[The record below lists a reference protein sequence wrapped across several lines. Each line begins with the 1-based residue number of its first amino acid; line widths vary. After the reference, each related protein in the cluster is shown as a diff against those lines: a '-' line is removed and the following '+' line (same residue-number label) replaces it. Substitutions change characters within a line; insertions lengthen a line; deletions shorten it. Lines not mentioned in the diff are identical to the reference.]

1 VAGRRHLLTL
11 WLALA
16 PGLESPALAQH
27 ATAFDIENGARA
39 YQGTCAACHGPDG
52 NLIAGID
59 FGRGILR
66 RAYTDDELAGI
77 IIGGIPNTPMAPSP
91 AMSQEQ
97 ALQIVAYLRS
107 LPEDAI
113 DASVVGDAVRGREI
127 VRGSSDCMTCHR
139 VGTVGS
145 ALGPDLSRVGL
156 DRRAAELMSAL
167 VDPDAEVQ
175 PNQRFYKVTPK
186 RGEAVTG
193 RLLNHDTFT
202 VQLLDV
208 TGRLRSFD
216 KADLRDFGFVAS
228 PMPSYRD
235 TLSPQ
240 ALADVVTFLR
250 YGSRGRRGSSRR
262 RWRSTRR
269 RAISKAAREPI
280 KVPARRVTAPTAI

>member
-1 VAGRRHLLTL
+1 VKRIVSAVLPYLLLAAGF
-11 WLALA
+11 
-16 PGLESPALAQH
+16 PSGAQH

-59 FGRGILR
+59 FGRGLYR
-66 RAYTDDELAGI
+66 RPYTDDEVARI

-91 AMSQEQ
+91 AMAEAQ

-107 LPEDAI
+107 LPETAVDS
-113 DASVVGDAVRGREI
+113 SVPGDAARGRELA
-127 VRGSSDCMTCHR
+127 RGSGDCLDCHR
-139 VGTVGS
+139 IGAAGS

-156 DRRAAELMSAL
+156 DRRAAELMRAL
-167 VDPDAEVQ
+167 VEPNAEVQ
-175 PNQRFYKVTPK
+175 PNQRFYRVAPR
-186 RGEAVTG
+186 RGEPVTG

-202 VQLLDV
+202 VQLYDEE
-208 TGRLRSFD
+208 GQLRSFD

-240 ALADVVTFLR
+240 ALADVVSYLVSLR
-250 YGSRGRRGSSRR
+250 GGS
-262 RWRSTRR
+262 
-269 RAISKAAREPI
+269 
-280 KVPARRVTAPTAI
+280 VQ